1 MSANVASFRDHKV
14 GHLRRGLN
22 QPNATPRAQS
32 ILSDMA
38 DGNLVTQFFFS
49 FAGFEYKESKLALIL
64 IGLIGDGQ
72 DSVDLFDKEIAE
84 AARCNERTVQR
95 ARADYKKKAQAKNFW
110 LLSIKEG
117 KYLKEYERYEP
128 TTYGITFAA
137 QVEQAVAQARASSD
151 YARDRR
157 GALKKAAEHFYADI
171 EQAPPK
177 MRDKKSRA
185 VNTPLAELNRATN
198 KVASARTLLKDM
210 PAGQRRAFVNGQGDE
225 LREAMENLR
234 EKMAELEAAMSNE
247 KLNVADKEDND
258 TYDNLS
264 GTPPQTVRPRPYVVP
279 TREEGTTQPTP
290 KREPTPEENAVWDR
304 TFACLNQPQV
314 TRTNVE
320 IVASATTYPPPEQP
334 PRELEYVPDEPEP
347 TLTEFDAVADT
358 KQADGLTD
366 KSSEMKKSSKV
377 TFSEE
382 DHAPPKSKMER
393 DIEERGGTAHYF

>member
-1 MSANVASFRDHKV
+1 MSANIASFQDHKP
-14 GHLRRGLN
+14 GHLKRKLN
-22 QPNATPRAQS
+22 QPATTPRAES

-72 DSVDLFDKEIAE
+72 DSVDLFDQEIAE
-84 AARCNERTVQR
+84 AAQCNERTVQR

-110 LLSIKEG
+110 LLAIKEG
-117 KYLKEYERYEP
+117 AYLKEHQRYAA
-128 TTYGITFAA
+128 TTYQITFAA
-137 QVEQAVAQARASSD
+137 QVEQAVAQARASAD
-151 YARDRR
+151 YSHDRR
-157 GALKKAAEHFYADI
+157 GALERAAKIFYDDI

-177 MRDKKSRA
+177 LRKAKRRG
-185 VNTPLAELNRATN
+185 VLTPLAELNRAAH
-198 KVASARTLLKDM
+198 KLASAQNLLTKM
-210 PAGQRRAFVNGQGDE
+210 PERQRAAHVNGQGEE
-225 LREAMENLR
+225 LRAAMGNMRAQL
-234 EKMAELEAAMSNE
+234 AELEKVLSCENTS
-247 KLNVADKEDND
+247 VADKEDSD
-258 TYDNLS
+258 TYDILS
-264 GTPPQTVRPRPYVVP
+264 GTPLQTVRPRPYVVP
-279 TREEGTTQPTP
+279 KEEEGTTQAA
-290 KREPTPEENAVWDR
+290 PTPETVAVWDR
-304 TFACLNQPQV
+304 VCASAKHQPQV

-320 IVASATTYPPPEQP
+320 IVASATTEPPPHAP
-334 PRELEYVPDEPEP
+334 PHELEYVPDEPEP

-366 KSSEMKKSSKV
+366 KSSEMKKSPKV